1 MNFSEGNLI
10 GRKKLAT
17 NNQIIYSVRKFFTS
31 KLSSHE
37 NTRHLFSFIFKIF
50 YSVTG
55 SSHVLPDF
63 YILGGQKCGTTSMF
77 MYLTKHPAIL
87 SPNAKDIRFFDKY
100 FFKGVNWYR
109 VNFPTKSTKSS
120 LSKNFKRVLTG
131 EATERYLDHPHAA
144 DRIKQ
149 VTPKAKFII
158 LLRNPIERSYSHY
171 TMIARRNAESL
182 TFEKAIQ
189 EKKDRIVSLYQKMI
203 DDPGYYSDIYFR
215 HGYLHRG
222 IYVDKIKHW
231 MEVFPKEQFLIIQS
245 EEFFKDP
252 SKIYNQV
259 LDFLEVENFD
269 LDQYEQFRKQDYS
282 ESKLPVDTHKKLADY
297 FKSHNQRLYEFLG
310 RKFDWE

>member
-1 MNFSEGNLI
+1 MNFSEENLI
-10 GRKKLAT
+10 GSKKLSS
-17 NNQIIYSVRKFFTS
+17 NNQIMYSVRKFFTS

-37 NTRHLFSFIFKIF
+37 NTRSLFSFIFKIF
-50 YSVTG
+50 YSITG

-63 YILGGQKCGTTSMF
+63 YILGGQKCGTTSRF
-77 MYLTKHPAIL
+77 MYLTRHPAIL

-100 FFKGVNWYR
+100 FFKGINWYR
-109 VNFPTKSTKSS
+109 INFPSKSRKSLLRKS
-120 LSKNFKRVLTG
+120 FKHVLTG
-131 EATERYLDHPHAA
+131 EGTERYFDHPHAPQ
-144 DRIKQ
+144 RIKQ
-149 VTPKAKFII
+149 VTPHAKFII

-171 TMIARRNAESL
+171 KMISRRHAESL
-182 TFEKAIQ
+182 PFEKVIQ
-189 EKKDRIVSLYQKMI
+189 EEDRIISLYQKMI
-203 DDPGYYSDIYFR
+203 DDPSYYSDIYFR

-245 EEFFKDP
+245 EEFFREP

-259 LDFLEVENFD
+259 LDFLGVENFD

-282 ESKLPVDTHKKLADY
+282 ESKLLVDTRKKLVDY
-297 FKSHNQRLYEFLG
+297 FKPHNQRLYEFLG